1 MRLLILIFAL
11 FLHFVIISQ
20 CYLSNEIMG
29 GMHIEN
35 TTGDKNLDAILLEQ
49 KKGLESVFPVKVDL
63 YFGVER
69 NRSGNAFFHPSCK
82 SLYCNGR
89 VVLGLFLMQELS
101 KKSDSY
107 IRLVSVFAHEYGHAM
122 QQKYGW
128 SGNGKWRELH
138 ADYLAGYYMGL
149 CRLSTE
155 SEILSIFTEF
165 ANRGDFSFNDP
176 GHHGTPEERSCA
188 FIEGFKYAYSPN
200 TNIYS
205 AYNTGKSYVIS
216 NNPCNKYR
224 NVASSGYYL
233 PPVSGELFAIYLAAY
248 IVMVSNDIYIQP
260 NINFYPYQK
269 DELIGGRIGWSIG
282 LRKQFM
288 RSSLEYG
295 FSTLGGRASSFDM
308 NYIHDIQFKRIP
320 DRIQP
325 YIGLGMNAGTYGF
338 GMSGQFGLYL
348 PLLNRWKV
356 DLRYKL
362 GNRINQVQLGLIFK
376 YQKEYFWNKSRE
388 KF

>member
-1 MRLLILIFAL
+1 MRLLILIFTL

-35 TTGDKNLDAILLEQ
+35 TTGDKNLDAILFNQ

-89 VVLGLFLMQELS
+89 IVLGLFLMQELS
-101 KKSDSY
+101 KRSDSY

-138 ADYLAGYYMGL
+138 ADYLAGYYIGL

-155 SEILSIFTEF
+155 SEVLSGFTEF
-165 ANRGDFSFNDP
+165 ASRGNYDYNNPDF
-176 GHHGTPEERSCA
+176 HGTPEERSCA
-188 FIEGFKYAYSPN
+188 FIEGFKYAYKPN
-200 TNIYS
+200 TNIYT
-205 AYNTGKSYVIS
+205 AYNEGKKYVIS

-224 NVASSGYYL
+224 NVSNAGYYIPPSSGDYFL
-233 PPVSGELFAIYLAAY
+233 LYLAAY
-248 IVMVSNDIYIQP
+248 VVLISNDIYVQP
-260 NINFYPYQK
+260 NINFYPYKSEQ
-269 DELIGGRIGWSIG
+269 LVGSRLGLSYG

-295 FSTLGGRASSFDM
+295 VSTYGSRISSFDI
-308 NYIHDIQFKRIP
+308 NYLHDLQIHSIP
-320 DRIQP
+320 GRIQP
-325 YIGLGMNAGTYGF
+325 YFGIGMNAGNYGF

-348 PLLNRWKV
+348 PLLDRLKV
-356 DLRYKL
+356 DIRYKL
-362 GNRINQVQLGLIFK
+362 GNRINQLQLGLIFK